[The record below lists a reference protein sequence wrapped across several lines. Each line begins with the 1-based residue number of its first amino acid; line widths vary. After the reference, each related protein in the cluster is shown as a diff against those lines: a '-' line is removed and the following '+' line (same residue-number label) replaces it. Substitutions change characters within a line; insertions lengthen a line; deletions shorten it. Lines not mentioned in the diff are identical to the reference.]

1 MDFKTEIAIALAK
14 AADADSDDILKAIEV
29 PKASMGDYA
38 FPCFRLAKT
47 FRKAPPLIAKEL
59 GEKMSLP
66 SCVERAEVSGG
77 YINFFINK
85 GAFAKAILENI
96 ITKKDDCIKT
106 DMGKGETVCI
116 DYSSPNIAKPFHI
129 GHLRSTVIGNSLCRI
144 YDCLGYKTVG
154 INHLGDWGTQ
164 FGKLI
169 SAYKHWGSREE
180 VENKGIDELTRLY
193 VKFHK
198 EAEADPS
205 LDDEARAWLV
215 KMQDNDEE
223 ALSLWKWFVDIS
235 MKEFSRVYDMLN
247 IEFDS
252 YAGES
257 FYNDKMQAVVE
268 EIKSKGILKESDGA
282 QVVDLEEYNMPPCLI
297 LRRDG
302 GTLYPTRDITAA
314 LYRKKTYNF
323 VKCLYVTAIDQ
334 KLHFAQWFKVLELM
348 GYSWAADELV
358 HIPFGLVNLG
368 SAGKLSTRTGHVV
381 LMEDVLREAVEK
393 TKVIISEKNPDLENR
408 DEIARQVGIGAVIFD
423 NMYNG
428 RIKNIAFDW
437 NKILNFEGETGP
449 YVQYTHAR
457 ACSLLRKAEYDF
469 ENMDTEGID
478 WSVLSDDAS
487 SELIKALGDLP
498 ERVVEAAE
506 KYEPY
511 IISRGLIEICQ
522 SFNCFYRDNP
532 VVSSEGETK
541 KARLA
546 LVYAAKTVIK
556 EGLYLLGIEAPERM

>member
-1 MDFKTEIAIALAK
+1 MSFKSEIASALAL
-14 AADADSDDILKAIEV
+14 AANVDSEEIFNAIEI
-29 PKASMGDYA
+29 PKASMGDFAY
-38 FPCFRLAKT
+38 PCFKLAKV
-47 FRKAPPLIAKEL
+47 FRKAPPLIASEL
-59 GEKMSLP
+59 YEKLSLP
-66 SCVERAEVSGG
+66 SFVEKAQVVGG
-77 YINFFINK
+77 YINFFIDKTAYAKSILNK
-85 GAFAKAILENI
+85 ILTEGE
-96 ITKKDDCIKT
+96 DYVKT
-106 DMGKGETVCI
+106 DIGGGKTVCI

-129 GHLRSTVIGNSLCRI
+129 GHLRSTVIGNSLYRI
-144 YDCLGYKTVG
+144 YNCIGYKSFG

-169 SAYKHWGSREE
+169 SAYKHWGSKED
-180 VENKGIDELTRLY
+180 VEKKGIKELTRLY
-193 VKFHK
+193 VKFHE
-198 EAEADPS
+198 EAEKDPD
-205 LDDEARAWLV
+205 LNDEARAYLV
-215 KMQDNDEE
+215 KMQEGDSD

-235 MKEFSRVYDMLN
+235 MREFSRVYDMLD

-257 FYNDKMQAVVE
+257 FYNDKMPAVVE
-268 EIKSKGILKESDGA
+268 EIKSKGILKESQGA

-323 VKCLYVTAIDQ
+323 AKCLYVTAIDQ
-334 KLHFAQWFKVLELM
+334 NLHFAQWFKVLELM
-348 GYSWAADELV
+348 GYDWAADELV

-368 SAGKLSTRTGHVV
+368 SEGKLSTRTGHVV
-381 LMEDVLREAVEK
+381 LMEDVLNEAIEK
-393 TKVIISEKNPDLENR
+393 TLAIITEKNPDLENK
-408 DEIARQVGIGAVIFD
+408 EETARQVGIGAVIFD
-423 NMYNG
+423 DMFNG

-457 ACSLLRKAEYDF
+457 ACSLMRKA
-469 ENMDTEGID
+469 GINSASAD
-478 WSVLSDDAS
+478 IDYGVLTDEAS
-487 SELIKALGDLP
+487 LSLIKALGELP
-498 ERVVEAAE
+498 SKIVEAAE

-522 SFNCFYRDNP
+522 CFNRFYRDNP
-532 VVSSEGETK
+532 VMGSEGEVR

-546 LVYAAKTVIK
+546 LVFAAKTAIK
-556 EGLYLLGIEAPERM
+556 EGLYLLGISAPERM

>member
-1 MDFKTEIAIALAK
+1 M
-14 AADADSDDILKAIEV
+14 
-29 PKASMGDYA
+29 
-38 FPCFRLAKT
+38 
-47 FRKAPPLIAKEL
+47 
-59 GEKMSLP
+59 
-66 SCVERAEVSGG
+66 
-77 YINFFINK
+77 
-85 GAFAKAILENI
+85 
-96 ITKKDDCIKT
+96 
-106 DMGKGETVCI
+106 
-116 DYSSPNIAKPFHI
+116 
-129 GHLRSTVIGNSLCRI
+129 
-144 YDCLGYKTVG
+144 
-154 INHLGDWGTQ
+154 
-164 FGKLI
+164 
-169 SAYKHWGSREE
+169 
-180 VENKGIDELTRLY
+180 
-193 VKFHK
+193 
-198 EAEADPS
+198 
-205 LDDEARAWLV
+205 
-215 KMQDNDEE
+215 
-223 ALSLWKWFVDIS
+223 
-235 MKEFSRVYDMLN
+235 
-247 IEFDS
+247 
-252 YAGES
+252 
-257 FYNDKMQAVVE
+257 
-268 EIKSKGILKESDGA
+268 KESDGA

-368 SAGKLSTRTGHVV
+368 AAGKLSTRTGHVV

-408 DEIARQVGIGAVIFD
+408 DETARQVGIGAVIFD

-437 NKILNFEGETGP
+437 KKILNFEGETGP

-457 ACSLLRKAEYDF
+457 ACSLLRKADYDF

-478 WSVLSDDAS
+478 WNVLSDDAS

-522 SFNCFYRDNP
+522 GFNRFYRDNP